1 MRAATL
7 LLAVLLILPA
17 LLLAQEPGPAQAQQ
31 TQQTAAPPPPVE
43 ASPAVS
49 SPAAEASPAQ
59 TGQTPAPP
67 AAAEKSYV
75 VPSGTILRV
84 SLTSMLKTSHLQP
97 GSDIEGEL
105 SRPVYVYDRQ
115 IIPVGSHIHAVV
127 AEVDKHKVQK
137 KGFVEHLQTIR
148 SLGLNRKFD
157 YDVTFKS
164 ASLTPPNGTATPVE
178 VKFVQAGEVID
189 LHTKGDQ
196 VRIGGTTAGDY
207 AKMAPGVN
215 QVESVKHGKKQLQE
229 YRHPLLSLE
238 TEQPLSF
245 TLPPDPAEPVSAEGE
260 LSTIPSGTHARLL
273 LMESLSAAENKQG
286 DVFHAR
292 VLEPIVH
299 DGHLLLPEGST
310 LEGHIG
316 KIVPPRRLNRA
327 GSVYL
332 VFDKLMLQN
341 GATENIAASL
351 VGTELDSKGGS
362 RMDEEGGL
370 HGKGRGAKQT
380 MKDFTV
386 SLASQQVA
394 DEIVELATHAVA
406 PYVSIPMGLAMFLG
420 GHGRDVELPRYT
432 ELEIVFG
439 RPMPI
444 GHPAAASQQPQPASQ
459 QAAPPRP

>member
-1 MRAATL
+1 MF
-7 LLAVLLILPA
+7 PA
-17 LLLAQEPGPAQAQQ
+17 LLLAQEPGSAQ
-31 TQQTAAPPPPVE
+31 TQQSAAPQPV
-43 ASPAVS
+43 
-49 SPAAEASPAQ
+49 
-59 TGQTPAPP
+59 
-67 AAAEKSYV
+67 AEKNYV

-84 SLTSMLKTSHLQP
+84 SMKAPLKPSHLQT
-97 GSDIEGEL
+97 GADVEGEL

-115 IIPVGSHIHAVV
+115 VIPAGSHIHAVV

-137 KGFVEHLQTIR
+137 KGLVEHLQTIR

-157 YDVTFKS
+157 YDVTFQS
-164 ASLTPPNGTATPVE
+164 AVLTPPDGTATPLE
-178 VKFVQAGEVID
+178 VKFIQAGEVID

-196 VRIGGTTAGDY
+196 VQIGGTTAGDY
-207 AKMAPGVN
+207 AKLAPGVGKV
-215 QVESVKHGKKQLQE
+215 QSIKHSKKQVQE
-229 YRHPLLSLE
+229 YRHPLVSLE

-245 TLPPDPAEPVSAEGE
+245 TLAPDPAEPVAAPGE

-273 LMESLSAAENKQG
+273 LLESLSASENKQG

-292 VLEPIVH
+292 VLEPIVQ

-310 LEGHIG
+310 LEGHVG
-316 KIVPPRRLNRA
+316 KIVAPRRLNRA

-332 VFDKLMLQN
+332 VFDKLLLQN
-341 GATENIAASL
+341 GASENIAASL
-351 VGTELDSKGGS
+351 VGTELDTKAAG

-380 MKDFTV
+380 MKDFGV
-386 SLASQQVA
+386 SLVSQQVA
-394 DEIVELATHAVA
+394 DEVVELATHAVA

-444 GHPAAASQQPQPASQ
+444 GHPDATPGQAQPTAR
-459 QAAPPRP
+459 QAEPQRQ